1 MKQKYTTPIQKNE
14 SFEGTIE
21 DLTFQGLGVVK
32 VDGYP
37 LFVEDALPGEVG
49 TIRAISVG
57 KKFGYGKMM
66 ERTVDSPDRVDI
78 VDKVSSQVGTM
89 PLQHMTYEAQLAF
102 KQKQVANAF
111 RKFGLSEG
119 KTIHPTVGAD
129 NAFAY
134 RNKAQVPIGV
144 NAEGKL
150 YSGFY
155 RKNSHDILPVEDYKI
170 QLPGIDEAI
179 AQIVDIFNQF
189 GLSGYNE
196 EKHYGLVRNLVIR
209 KGYYTDQMMVIIVV
223 NGKSLPNEEAIVAEI
238 VEKLPNVVSI
248 MLNVNTKKTNVVMAG
263 HEQFLYGTD
272 RYEDKMFD
280 FTFEI
285 SSKSFFQINTPQ
297 AEKLYQLAI
306 DAADLSGD
314 ETVIDAYSGIGTI
327 TMALAQKA
335 KKVYGVEIVSESVK
349 MAKNNAARNFISN
362 VHFETGQAETVM
374 GEWVKAGVQPD
385 VVVVDPPRKGLDDTF
400 IESTIEANPEKI
412 VYVSCNPTT
421 MARDIA
427 KFVEAGYDFK
437 QVQPLDMFPQ
447 TWHVECVVLLEAV
460 RA

>member
-1 MKQKYTTPIQKNE
+1 M
-14 SFEGTIE
+14 
-21 DLTFQGLGVVK
+21 
-32 VDGYP
+32 
-37 LFVEDALPGEVG
+37 
-49 TIRAISVG
+49 
-57 KKFGYGKMM
+57 
-66 ERTVDSPDRVDI
+66 
-78 VDKVSSQVGTM
+78 DKVSSQVGTM

-427 KFVEAGYDFK
+427 KFVEAGYDFE

-447 TWHVECVVLLEAV
+447 TWHVETVTLLEKK
-460 RA
+460 R

>member
-1 MKQKYTTPIQKNE
+1 MKAKYTTPIQKNE
-14 SFEGTIE
+14 TFEGTIE
-21 DLTFQGLGVVK
+21 DLTFQGLGVAK
-32 VDGYP
+32 VEGYP
-37 LFVEDALPGEVG
+37 LFVENALPGETG
-49 TIRAISVG
+49 TIKVLSTG
-57 KKFGYGKMM
+57 KKYGYGKMM
-66 ERTVDSPDRVDI
+66 DWQTTSPDRVDI
-78 VDKVSSQVGTM
+78 LDKVSSQVGTM

-385 VVVVDPPRKGLDDTF
+385 VVIVDPPRKGLDDTF

-427 KFVEAGYDFK
+427 KFVEAGYDFDS
-437 QVQPLDMFPQ
+437 VQPLDMFPQ